1 MAKYPSPSHE
11 GVDRN
16 VDDQR
21 NMENADGSPSHE
33 GVDRNY
39 KRVKQGGNNVRSP
52 SHEGVDRNHS
62 HRVNSSALNVA
73 LSRGRGS
80 KLLRAN
86 ACSNA
91 SAPRRPLTRAWIETS
106 RMSAPSATTWVALSR
121 GRGSKRWRIGCVVL
135 LLGSPSREGVDRNLI
150 GWLGRF
156 TMSRRPL
163 TRAWIET

>member
-106 RMSAPSATTWVALSR
+106 RMSAPSAIHMGRPLTRAWIETVEDRVRSIIARVALSR
-121 GRGSKRWRIGCVVL
+121 GRGSKL
-135 LLGSPSREGVDRNLI
+135 D
-150 GWLGRF
+150 WLAGEIYDE
-156 TMSRRPL
+156 SSPL